1 MTKDSEKNSTREAFE
16 ALEKKVQSL
25 IENCDYLAE
34 ENRLLK
40 VQEERLKEERAV
52 LMEKNYTA
60 RTRVGAIISRLK
72 SLEANT

>member
-1 MTKDSEKNSTREAFE
+1 MTKDSEKKPTQEAFE
-16 ALEKKVQSL
+16 ALEKTVQSL
-25 IENCDYLAE
+25 IENCDHLAE
-34 ENRLLK
+34 ENRLLR
-40 VQEERLKEERAV
+40 VQQERLKEERAI